1 MSSIESEVRR
11 ALRWHTARW
20 RAVHGDAVVGMF
32 LDRAE
37 ADQWDRLPASDRRQL
52 VRAGFAE
59 RFRWAPPII
68 LGAAAVVFGVLVLV
82 TPATT
87 ALGPIWALLTPM
99 ALAAGVCTMLI
110 SFEGR
115 ATLRLVTTLVF
126 AIASAAAL
134 GALWWVA
141 VYRDATV
148 DLAGQPPVTWF
159 WASASVY
166 FLLVTATT
174 CLAAAK
180 PLEEVGIPA
189 AAAVGTSL
197 LGGIM
202 CAALFAV
209 IALVPMLQVLAGAG
223 LVLAS
228 VLVNRS
234 LANPRVFRSA
244 A

>member
-1 MSSIESEVRR
+1 M
-11 ALRWHTARW
+11 
-20 RAVHGDAVVGMF
+20 
-32 LDRAE
+32 
-37 ADQWDRLPASDRRQL
+37 
-52 VRAGFAE
+52 
-59 RFRWAPPII
+59 
-68 LGAAAVVFGVLVLV
+68 
-82 TPATT
+82 
-87 ALGPIWALLTPM
+87 
-99 ALAAGVCTMLI
+99 
-110 SFEGR
+110 
-115 ATLRLVTTLVF
+115 
-126 AIASAAAL
+126 
-134 GALWWVA
+134 
-141 VYRDATV
+141 
-148 DLAGQPPVTWF
+148 TWF